1 MNNELIRPD
10 YLFEV
15 SWEVCNKVGGIYTV
29 LATKSLYLKAE
40 LKRHHILVGPDV
52 WMNTESNPDFIE
64 DPLLYRDWKAQAAA
78 EGLRIRIGRWNI
90 QGHPTAIL
98 VDFKQFLT
106 DQNNILTEFWKRFGV
121 DSITGNWDYKE
132 SALFGYAAGRVI
144 ESFYKHNLSPAD
156 KVVAQFHE
164 WMTGAGLLYIKG
176 TRLPIAT
183 VFTTHATVVG
193 RCLAGNNL
201 PLYDSMN
208 LYDGDAK
215 ARDFNVL
222 ARHSLEKKSAQN
234 ADVFTTVSEITAK
247 ECKQFLQRDIDIVT
261 PNGFENSFTPKSDE
275 EYAQKRSDARN
286 KLVEVATA
294 MSGEEVPENS
304 IFVGIGGRYEWR
316 NKGIDVFID
325 ALDSLNHSSFEG
337 KSIQAFIFIPSGNNG
352 PDKELVAKMA
362 GNGSTYVTRTS
373 HYLIDPEYDIISR
386 RLNELNFNNAIGDKV
401 KVYFIPSYLNGNDGV
416 FNMTYYDLLVGLDLT
431 LFPSYYEPWGYTPL
445 ESLAFKVPTATTTL
459 AGFGLWVKEHC
470 PKGHPGITVIPRN
483 DSNYKNVVED
493 VAGRVKEIARLTKE
507 ERKAYM
513 DNAREVSG
521 IALWEN
527 NIIYYKKAYSM
538 AIEKVIAEK
547 GAFPEVRDDKTMHY
561 KKIDVN
567 QPSWNSVFVSRHL
580 PDSLKG
586 LETLS
591 RNLWW
596 CWNDSA
602 KALFKSVDEQAWKD
616 SGENPIAML
625 DKVKLKRYKELEKD
639 SAFLGKLEAVMS
651 EFNAYMALK
660 VERKSPSI
668 AYFCMEYGLD
678 TSLKIY
684 SGGLGILAGD
694 YLKETSDMN
703 TNLVAVGLLYR
714 YGYFTQMLSAQGE
727 QVAKYDAQNFMKIP
741 AFPVRDADGNWMTVS
756 VAFPGRTLN
765 ARLWRVDVGRTELYL
780 MDTDY
785 EDNLPEDRSVTHH
798 LYGGDWENRLKQE
811 LLLGV
816 GGIRALR
823 KLGLNPE
830 IYHCNEGHAAF
841 TGLERLREYIGQDNL
856 DYPEAL
862 EVVRASSL
870 FTTHTPVPA
879 GHDTFDEGLLRKY
892 IGHYPQRLK
901 IDWTT
906 MMGLGKING
915 ENVSEKFSM
924 SIL

>member
-1 MNNELIRPD
+1 MDKELIRPD

-29 LATKSLYLKAE
+29 LATKSLYLKTE

-52 WMNTESNPDFIE
+52 WMDTESNPDFIE
-64 DPLLYRDWKAQAAA
+64 DPLLYRDWKSQAAS
-78 EGLRIRIGRWNI
+78 EGLRVRIGRWNV

-106 DQNNILTEFWKRFGV
+106 RQNDILTEYWKRFGV
-121 DSITGNWDYKE
+121 DSLTGNWDYKE
-132 SALFGYAAGRVI
+132 SALFGFAAGKVI
-144 ESFYKHNLSPAD
+144 ESFYRYNLSPSD

-176 TRLPIAT
+176 AGLPIAT

-201 PLYDSMN
+201 PLYDSMS

-234 ADVFTTVSEITAK
+234 SDIFTTVSEITAK
-247 ECKQFLQRDIDIVT
+247 ECRQFLQRDVDVVT
-261 PNGFENSFTPKSDE
+261 PNGFENSFTPQTE
-275 EYAQKRSDARN
+275 EDYASKRSAART

-294 MSGEEVPENS
+294 MSGEEVPQNS

-325 ALDSLNHSSFEG
+325 ALDRLNRSSFEG
-337 KSIQAFIFIPSGNNG
+337 KSIQAFIMIPSGNNG
-352 PDKELVAKMA
+352 PDKELLAKMN

-386 RLNELNFNNAIGDKV
+386 RLDELNFKNAVGDKV

-416 FNMTYYDLLVGLDLT
+416 FNMSYYDLLAGLDLT

-445 ESLAFKVPTATTTL
+445 ESLAFRVPTATTTL
-459 AGFGLWVKEHC
+459 AGFGLWVQTHY
-470 PKGHPGITVIPRN
+470 KGDHPGITVIPRD
-483 DSNYKNVVED
+483 DSDYGDVVD
-493 VAGRVKEIARLTKE
+493 AVVKRVKEIAGLTKE
-507 ERKAYM
+507 ERKNYM
-513 DNAREVSG
+513 KNAGEVSE

-527 NIIYYKKAYSM
+527 NIVYYKEAYSK
-538 AIEKVIAEK
+538 ALEKVIAEK
-547 GAFPEVRDDKTMHY
+547 GAFPEVRDDKIMNY

-602 KALFKSVDEQAWKD
+602 KELFKAVDEQAWKD

-625 DKVKLKRYKELEKD
+625 DKVKLKRYRELEKD
-639 SAFLGKLEAVMS
+639 PAFLGSLKSVMD
-651 EFNAYMALK
+651 EFDGYMALK
-660 VERKSPSI
+660 AGRKSPSI

-694 YLKETSDMN
+694 YLRETIS
-703 TNLVAVGLLYR
+703 R
-714 YGYFTQMLSAQGE
+714 
-727 QVAKYDAQNFMKIP
+727 K
-741 AFPVRDADGNWMTVS
+741 PVT
-756 VAFPGRTLN
+756 
-765 ARLWRVDVGRTELYL
+765 
-780 MDTDY
+780 
-785 EDNLPEDRSVTHH
+785 
-798 LYGGDWENRLKQE
+798 
-811 LLLGV
+811 
-816 GGIRALR
+816 
-823 KLGLNPE
+823 
-830 IYHCNEGHAAF
+830 
-841 TGLERLREYIGQDNL
+841 
-856 DYPEAL
+856 
-862 EVVRASSL
+862 
-870 FTTHTPVPA
+870 
-879 GHDTFDEGLLRKY
+879 
-892 IGHYPQRLK
+892 
-901 IDWTT
+901 
-906 MMGLGKING
+906 
-915 ENVSEKFSM
+915 
-924 SIL
+924 